1 MKERPLD
8 FNRQNN
14 PAIVEDPNGE
24 LITKLK
30 KQYKEI
36 CQNLG
41 LANNDTR
48 KGQLTEGMK
57 ENILSL
63 TDHNVNEFLPN
74 GV

>member
-41 LANNDTR
+41 LAIMILEKDSSP
-48 KGQLTEGMK
+48 K
-57 ENILSL
+57 E
-63 TDHNVNEFLPN
+63 
-74 GV
+74 

>member
-41 LANNDTR
+41 LAIMILERAAHRRNER
-48 KGQLTEGMK
+48 KYPF
-57 ENILSL
+57 S
-63 TDHNVNEFLPN
+63 DRP
-74 GV
+74 